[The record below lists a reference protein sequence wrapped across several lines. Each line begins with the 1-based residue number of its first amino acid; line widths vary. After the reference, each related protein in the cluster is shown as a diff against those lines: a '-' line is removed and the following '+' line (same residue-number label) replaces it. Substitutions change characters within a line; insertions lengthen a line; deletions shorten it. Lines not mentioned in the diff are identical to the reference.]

1 MEGWRDRRRG
11 VAQDYVSAR
20 MWFNL
25 AAAQGTADAL
35 PGRDLLE
42 NAMTLRQIWEAK
54 AGALGIKLL
63 AL

>member
-1 MEGWRDRRRG
+1 
-11 VAQDYVSAR
+11 